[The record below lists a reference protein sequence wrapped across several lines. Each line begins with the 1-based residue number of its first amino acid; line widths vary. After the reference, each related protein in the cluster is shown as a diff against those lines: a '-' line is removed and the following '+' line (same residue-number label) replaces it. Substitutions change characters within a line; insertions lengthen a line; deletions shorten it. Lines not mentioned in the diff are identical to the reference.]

1 MSEHAPGSERRPG
14 AVPRG
19 EDRYV
24 VLGLAPSRARWFRAV
39 AQWAN
44 AASLPVEFVKCLSGE
59 ELRVR
64 LHSTRQYSA
73 ALVDAGV
80 AALDRDL
87 VDMAGRVDCAV
98 VVVDRRPPRRDWAGI
113 GASLVLPEDF
123 GAPELLAALRTF
135 ALPVTTG
142 ATTLEVDLAPRYSF
156 EQPLGSIIAVCGSG
170 GTGVSTLSVALA
182 QGLHEAGPILLADLA
197 LRAQQALLHDAGDVI
212 PGIQELAEA
221 HRVGRL
227 APEEVVNL
235 AFDVPQRGYHLMLG
249 LRRPQAWSTLRPRA
263 FEAGL
268 DGLRRAYRM
277 VVCDTD
283 AELEGENDGGSL
295 DVEERNLMARTA
307 ISRAALVVA
316 VGLPGLKGLHS
327 LVQVLNDLST
337 FGVPSERVLPVV
349 NRAPRS
355 PRARAEIK
363 ETLCQLTTL
372 GQQSSTLGPLFLPDR
387 PIEEALRDGS
397 RLPGSLVDPLA
408 SAARAM
414 LARGSAPEPSDGEA
428 RLVRPGSL
436 GRWAEEPADAP

>member
-1 MSEHAPGSERRPG
+1 MNEQTPGGARRHG
-14 AVPRG
+14 VAARG

-24 VLGLAPSRARWFRAV
+24 VLGLAPSRARWFRSV

-64 LHSTRQYSA
+64 LHSARQYSA

-87 VDMAGRVDCAV
+87 VDMAGRANCAV
-98 VVVDRRPPRRDWAGI
+98 LVVDRRPPRRDWAAI
-113 GASLVLPEDF
+113 GASVVLPEDLD
-123 GAPELLAALRTF
+123 APELLVALRTF
-135 ALPVTTG
+135 AAPVTTG
-142 ATTLEVDLAPRYSF
+142 EATLEVDLLQGSTPDR
-156 EQPLGSIIAVCGSG
+156 PPGSIIALCGSG
-170 GTGVSTLSVALA
+170 GTGVSTLSIALA
-182 QGLHEAGPILLADLA
+182 QGLHDARPILLADLA
-197 LRAQQALLHDAGDVI
+197 RRAQQALLHDAGDVI

-227 APEEVVNL
+227 APEEVVSL

-249 LRRPQAWSTLRPRA
+249 LRRPQAWATLRPRA
-263 FEAGL
+263 FESGL
-268 DGLRRAYRM
+268 DSLRRAYRV

-283 AELEGENDGGSL
+283 ADLEGENEGGSL
-295 DVEERNLMARTA
+295 DVEERNLMARTT
-307 ISRAALVVA
+307 IGRAALVVA

-327 LVQVLNDLST
+327 LVQVLNDLSA

-363 ETLCQLTTL
+363 ETLCQLTGL
-372 GQQSSTLGPLFLPDR
+372 GQRSAMLGPLFLPDR
-387 PIEEALRDGS
+387 GVEEALGDGS
-397 RLPGSLVDPLA
+397 RLPGALVDPLA
-408 SAARAM
+408 SAARAVLDRA
-414 LARGSAPEPSDGEA
+414 LAREVSATEA

-436 GRWAEEPADAP
+436 GQWPEETIDAS

>member
-1 MSEHAPGSERRPG
+1 M
-14 AVPRG
+14 
-19 EDRYV
+19 

-44 AASLPVEFVKCLSGE
+44 AASLPIEFVKCLSGE

-64 LHSTRQYSA
+64 LHSARQYSA
-73 ALVDAGV
+73 ALVDASV

-87 VDMAGRVDCAV
+87 VDLASRAGCAV
-98 VVVDRRPPRRDWAGI
+98 LVVDRRPPRRDWAAI
-113 GASLVLPEDF
+113 GEMGVLPEDLD
-123 GAPELLAALRTF
+123 APELLVALRAF
-135 ALPVTTG
+135 ASPVTTG
-142 ATTLEVDLAPRYSF
+142 ETTLEVDLAGESSADRPV
-156 EQPLGSIIAVCGSG
+156 GSIIALCGSG

-182 QGLHEAGPILLADLA
+182 QGLHDNRPVLLADLA
-197 LRAQQALLHDAGDVI
+197 RRAQQALLHDAGDVI

-227 APEEVVNL
+227 APEEVVSL

-268 DGLRRAYRM
+268 ESLRRAYRV

-283 AELEGENDGGSL
+283 ADLEGENEGGSL

-307 ISRAALVVA
+307 ISRATLVVA

-327 LVQVLNDLST
+327 LVQVLNDLSS
-337 FGVPSERVLPVV
+337 FGIPSERVLPVV

-363 ETLCQLTTL
+363 EALCQLT
-372 GQQSSTLGPLFLPDR
+372 GRDQRSSLLGPLFLPDR
-387 PIEEALRDGS
+387 GIDEALGDGS
-397 RLPGSLVDPLA
+397 RLPGALVDPLA
-408 SAARAM
+408 SAARAV
-414 LARGSAPEPSDGEA
+414 LAGAPASEVSETQP

-436 GRWAEEPADAP
+436 GQWAEDPIDAS